1 MHQFSSIL
9 NNEIKLTIDP
19 RVAREAKALVS
30 IAFRNGPIESVHS
43 GKVCPVCDG
52 KPEYRHITQNE
63 MKSIVKNAV
72 DWMATLLTLRER
84 SPTEYERHI
93 AHGLRY
99 TDRWDE
105 PTSKIGFQGRDLLDE
120 VDE

>member
-1 MHQFSSIL
+1 M
-9 NNEIKLTIDP
+9 
-19 RVAREAKALVS
+19 
-30 IAFRNGPIESVHS
+30 
-43 GKVCPVCDG
+43 CDG

-63 MKSIVKNAV
+63 MKSIVHNAV
-72 DWMATLLTLRER
+72 DWMATLLTLREH
-84 SPTEYERHI
+84 SPSEYERHI
-93 AHGLRY
+93 AHRLRH